1 MSKPST
7 PPMPPLPS
15 ELLPPPKPLDTSG
28 DAWLGW
34 KNWKREFALF
44 STATQLSKQPEEVQA
59 ATLLITIGEEA
70 RKAYDT
76 FKFTTDEERNSVEV
90 LIQKFEA
97 RYKPATN
104 LTFQEF
110 RFGSRDQK
118 EGEPFN
124 EWLTELRILAKNCE
138 FGELEDRMLRSRIIL
153 GVRDKSVQRKLLVG
167 NPTYEKTVEL
177 CRLQEQGQE
186 KFREITGTAQGA
198 PEATIN
204 AVAAKKSPCSRCGY
218 FAHRGETCPAKGKTC
233 EKCGRLNHFAQV
245 CKTPVL
251 QQSAN
256 KPKKELRALHTE
268 SDEEFFLEALT
279 VNWVATDKWS
289 AAHEELFFVVEQHVP
304 ITLSGSVAERLGLLY
319 RVQNVHLENLY
330 QAAQPFAEVFKGLAQ
345 LKDVEYEMKLK
356 PGTVGVVVPAR
367 RVPVAL
373 QDKVKAELQRMEERG
388 VITKTEARYLGH
400 ILTTQGLRLDP
411 DRANDILAMPPP
423 SNSKGL
429 QVFLGTMNFVQR
441 FVPRMSDVT
450 APLRALLRKDVA
462 WVWTEQQRRAKTSI
476 DRSTGSVVL

>member
-1 MSKPST
+1 MYRRTSYVTPFLALIKAHFVTINIIHHPTGGPLTWWQRCPVEMSKPST

-15 ELLPPPKPLDTSG
+15 TLLPPPKPLDTSG

-44 STATQLSKQPEEVQA
+44 STATQLSNQPEEVQA

-70 RKAYDT
+70 RKAYET

-90 LIQKFEA
+90 LIQKFEEY
-97 RYKPATN
+97 YKPATN

-153 GVRDKSVQRKLLVG
+153 GVRDKSLQRKLLVE

-198 PEATIN
+198 SETTIN

-218 FAHRGETCPAKGKTC
+218 FTHRGETCPAKGKTC
-233 EKCGRLNHFAQV
+233 KKCGRLNHFAQV

-279 VNWVATDKWS
+279 VNWVETDKWS
-289 AAHEELFFVVEQHVP
+289 ASVHIEGKPMACKLDTGANCCVISMQDAVKLSDKPRQECQVTLTAFFGNDDCSRESKIASFRKRQRARR
-304 ITLSGSVAERLGLLY
+304 TLLY
-319 RVQNVHLENLY
+319 RKTTCADH
-330 QAAQPFAEVFKGLAQ
+330 
-345 LKDVEYEMKLK
+345 VERIRCRA
-356 PGTVGVVVPAR
+356 PGTSVPGAECSSR
-367 RVPVAL
+367 ELVPSRTTFCRSFQRPWAIERCRV
-373 QDKVKAELQRMEERG
+373 
-388 VITKTEARYLGH
+388 
-400 ILTTQGLRLDP
+400 
-411 DRANDILAMPPP
+411 
-423 SNSKGL
+423 
-429 QVFLGTMNFVQR
+429 
-441 FVPRMSDVT
+441 
-450 APLRALLRKDVA
+450 
-462 WVWTEQQRRAKTSI
+462 
-476 DRSTGSVVL
+476 